1 MEVFLFSSFVSSIF
15 TQATFSGPSAVS
27 HPVCHLCPQISP
39 LPTTVS
45 PCCHCTCHTA
55 AYNTQYSRTSL
66 CLSLAFLSVSLSFFP
81 FSAALC
87 HSLFIISLIPL
98 FVMMPPPSISHL
110 FCLGFMDITHDMFPG
125 LTIYGNANKHWLWW
139 LWLWVLAA
147 VLGVGEYLPCASE
160 WTKGT
165 MGECLRMGV

>member
-27 HPVCHLCPQISP
+27 HPVCHLCSQLSP

-45 PCCHCTCHTA
+45 PGCHCTCHTA
-55 AYNTQYSRTSL
+55 ACNTQYSRTMSL
-66 CLSLAFLSVSLSFFP
+66 SLFLICLSLLLSFLCCALSLSVYHQPLS
-81 FSAALC
+81 SLC
-87 HSLFIISLIPL
+87 HDA
-98 FVMMPPPSISHL
+98 PPPSISHL